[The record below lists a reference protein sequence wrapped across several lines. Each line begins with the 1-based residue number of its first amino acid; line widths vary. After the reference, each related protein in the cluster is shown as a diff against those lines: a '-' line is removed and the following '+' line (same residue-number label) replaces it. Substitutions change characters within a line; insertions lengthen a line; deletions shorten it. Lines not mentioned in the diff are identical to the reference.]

1 MKSRVVRARTSSMR
15 AVTTFVLLAAGAVAP
30 AASCRVAG
38 RRAASRQLGTAVSW
52 ALTVKLR
59 YATDSG

>member
-1 MKSRVVRARTSSMR
+1 MR